1 MAENTY
7 DAHVHFGEPSS
18 QQPYDKS
25 TIYVNELNQLFD
37 ELALRERWF
46 FPNPNVSDKRE
57 EMNDYIAQRVQ
68 KHTNRLMD
76 FSRTYR
82 GREKTLSR
90 NQCAMKKKFNA
101 TELRPNLMVEYFRPD
116 ISFFTRFFQK
126 RAIPSLSSSFNTDHG
141 FSSFKLIKTTAKKP
155 QKLPIIWVN

>member
-1 MAENTY
+1 
-7 DAHVHFGEPSS
+7 V
-18 QQPYDKS
+18 
-25 TIYVNELNQLFD
+25 V
-37 ELALRERWF
+37 
-46 FPNPNVSDKRE
+46 FPNPNVSDKRQ

-82 GREKTLSR
+82 GREKTLLR

-101 TELRPNLMVEYFRPD
+101 TELRPNLMIEYFRPS

-126 RAIPSLSSSFNTDHG
+126 RAIPSLSSSFHTGGG
-141 FSSFKLIKTTAKKP
+141 FSSLELIETAPKKP
-155 QKLPIIWVN
+155 EKLPIIRSIEERVERLRIDLGYHT

>member
-46 FPNPNVSDKRE
+46 FPNPNVSDKRQ
-57 EMNDYIAQRVQ
+57 EMNDYIAQCVQ
-68 KHTNRLMD
+68 KNILIASWTLAEHTKE
-76 FSRTYR
+76 
-82 GREKTLSR
+82 G
-90 NQCAMKKKFNA
+90 
-101 TELRPNLMVEYFRPD
+101 
-116 ISFFTRFFQK
+116 K
-126 RAIPSLSSSFNTDHG
+126 RRY
-141 FSSFKLIKTTAKKP
+141 
-155 QKLPIIWVN
+155 